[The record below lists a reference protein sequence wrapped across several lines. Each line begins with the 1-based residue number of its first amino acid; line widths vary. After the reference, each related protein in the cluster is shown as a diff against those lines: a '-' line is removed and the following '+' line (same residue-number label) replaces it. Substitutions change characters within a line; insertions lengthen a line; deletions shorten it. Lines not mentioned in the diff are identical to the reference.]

1 MEGVIPST
9 IKCPSCGTTMLVET
23 HAGVDVDRCPFC
35 DALWFDAT
43 ELDRHLQSN
52 PTITAHPAW
61 ERTIP
66 NQGISGWS
74 CPRCKSQELE
84 SAGWST
90 LVLDRCP
97 SCHGIF
103 LDAAELKMVDGADVN
118 KLAPSFE
125 QTLLSIGHSVGNE
138 FVGGKDFFSLLG
150 RVLDSV
156 RR

>member
-1 MEGVIPST
+1 MES
-9 IKCPSCGTTMLVET
+9 
-23 HAGVDVDRCPFC
+23 HAGVDVDHCPFC
-35 DALWFDAT
+35 DALWFDAA
-43 ELDRHLQSN
+43 ELDRHLHSI

-61 ERTIP
+61 EGAIP
-66 NQGISGWS
+66 SQGISGWS
-74 CPRCKSQELE
+74 CPRCKSQEME

-103 LDAAELKMVDGADVN
+103 LDATELKMLDTTDVA
-118 KLAPSFE
+118 KIGPSFE
-125 QTLLSIGHSVGNE
+125 QTLLSIGHTVGDE
-138 FVGGKDFFSLLG
+138 VTGGHDFYRLLG